1 MPTTQ
6 TLIFLDADLFVAQI
20 LIRFLLIALF
30 AFLAADVS
38 AVETVRFNRQNQP
51 QTVAGRLILKAA
63 DGGLLIQANDGRI
76 WTLQPE
82 EIVSHTSD
90 AKPFVPLKAA
100 EVARQVQRELGNGFS
115 VHTTVNYV
123 LVYNTTK
130 TYAQWVGGLLERLQ
144 DGFEA
149 YWKKL
154 GFKIT
159 DPEFPL
165 VVLVFDC
172 VESYSRYTK
181 QDLQGDPRTVV
192 AYYNQASNRVSL
204 YDLTGVEA
212 LRQPGNQRGST
223 AQINTMLSQPE
234 AQLMVA
240 TIIHEA
246 THQLAYNSGLQ
257 QRFADVPIWFSEG
270 MAVYFETPDLSTV
283 KGWRTIGEINRLR
296 LSRYR
301 EHLPQKPRD
310 SLSTLAINNERFL
323 RPRDS
328 LDAYAEAWALTH
340 YLLKAKPQAYVAYLQ
355 KLSAKPPFVWDEPEE
370 RLKEF
375 RDVFGDPKELDA
387 ELNKYI
393 GQLK

>member
-1 MPTTQ
+1 MKFRT
-6 TLIFLDADLFVAQI
+6 AA
-20 LIRFLLIALF
+20 LIAFSVFF
-30 AFLAADVS
+30 AASAM

-51 QTVAGRLILKAA
+51 QTVVGRQLLKAA
-63 DGGLLIQANDGRI
+63 DGGLLIQSNDGRI

-82 EIVSHTSD
+82 EIVSQTSD
-90 AKPFVPLKAA
+90 NKPFVPLKPA
-100 EVARQVQRELGNGFS
+100 EIARQVQRELGAGFS

-144 DGFEA
+144 DGFDS
-149 YWKKL
+149 YWNKL
-154 GFKIT
+154 GFKT
-159 DPEFPL
+159 SKPEFPL
-165 VVLVFDC
+165 VVLVFDS
-172 VESYSRYTK
+172 VDSYARYTK
-181 QDLQGDPRTVV
+181 QDLQGDPRSVV
-192 AYYNQASNRVSL
+192 AYYNQANNRVSL

-223 AQINTMLSQPE
+223 AQINAMLSQPE

-270 MAVYFETPDLSTV
+270 MAVFFETPDLTTV
-283 KGWRTIGEINRLR
+283 KGWRTIGEVNTMRLV
-296 LSRYR
+296 RYR

-310 SLSTLAINNERFL
+310 SLSTLSVNNERFL

-340 YLLKAKPQAYVAYLQ
+340 YLLKAKPKQYVAYLQ
-355 KLSAKPPFVWDEPEE
+355 KLAAKQPFIWDEPED

-375 RDVFGDPKELDA
+375 REAFGDPKELDA
-387 ELNKYI
+387 ELMKYV

>member
-1 MPTTQ
+1 MK
-6 TLIFLDADLFVAQI
+6 FCAAFFVA
-20 LIRFLLIALF
+20 FSVFF
-30 AFLAADVS
+30 AAKLH

-51 QTVAGRLILKAA
+51 QTVAGRLLLKAA
-63 DGGLLIQANDGRI
+63 DGGLLIQSSDGRI
-76 WTLQPE
+76 WTIQPE

-90 AKPFVPLKAA
+90 NKPFVPLKAPDI
-100 EVARQVQRELGNGFS
+100 ARQVQRELGAGFS

-130 TYAQWVGGLLERLQ
+130 IYAQWVGGLLERLQ
-144 DGFEA
+144 DGFDS
-149 YWKKL
+149 YWNKL
-154 GFKIT
+154 GFKT
-159 DPEFPL
+159 AKPEFPL
-165 VVLVFDC
+165 VVLVFDS
-172 VESYSRYTK
+172 VDSYGRYTK
-181 QDLQGDPRTVV
+181 TDLQGDPRTVV

-212 LRQPGNQRGST
+212 LRGPGNQRGST

-270 MAVYFETPDLSTV
+270 MAVYFETPDLTTV
-283 KGWRTIGEINRLR
+283 KGWRTIGEINGLR
-296 LSRYR
+296 LARYR

-310 SLSTLAINNERFL
+310 SLSTLAVNNDRFL

-355 KLSAKPPFVWDEPEE
+355 KLSEKKPFVWDEPED

-375 RDVFGDPKELDA
+375 REAFGDPKELDA
-387 ELNKYI
+387 ELIKYI

>member
-1 MPTTQ
+1 MPHLLT
-6 TLIFLDADLFVAQI
+6 
-20 LIRFLLIALF
+20 RFLFCALV
-30 AFLAADVS
+30 ALLAANS
-38 AVETVRFNRQNQP
+38 LAVETVRFNRQNQP
-51 QTVAGRLILKAA
+51 QTVAGRLLLKAA
-63 DGGLLIQANDGRI
+63 DGGLLIQSNDGRI
-76 WTLQPE
+76 WTIQPE
-82 EIVSHTSD
+82 EITAHTTD
-90 AKPFVPLKAA
+90 NKPFVPLKGP
-100 EVARQVQRELGNGFS
+100 EIARQVQRELGTGFS

-130 TYAQWVGGLLERLQ
+130 IYAQWVGGLLERLQ
-144 DGFEA
+144 DGFDA
-149 YWKKL
+149 YWNKL
-154 GFKIT
+154 GFKT
-159 DPEFPL
+159 KKPEFPL
-165 VVLVFDC
+165 VVLVFDG

-181 QDLQGDPRTVV
+181 EDLQGDPRTVV

-212 LRQPGNQRGST
+212 LRGPGNQRGNM
-223 AQINTMLSQPE
+223 AQINAMLSQPQ

-270 MAVYFETPDLSTV
+270 MAVYFETPDLTTV

-310 SLSTLAINNERFL
+310 SLSTLAINNDRFL

-340 YLLKAKPQAYVAYLQ
+340 YLLQAKPQAYIAYMQ
-355 KLSAKPPFVWDEPEE
+355 KLSAKPPFVWDEPED

-375 RDVFGDPKELDA
+375 REAFGDLRELDA
-387 ELNKYI
+387 ELIKYI
-393 GQLK
+393 QQLK

>member
-1 MPTTQ
+1 MP
-6 TLIFLDADLFVAQI
+6 
-20 LIRFLLIALF
+20 LIRSVILTSLF
-30 AFLAADVS
+30 AMLSATS
-38 AVETVRFNRQNQP
+38 YAVETVRFNRQNQP
-51 QTVAGRLILKAA
+51 QTVAGRLILKAG

-82 EIVSHTSD
+82 EIVSHTTD

-100 EVARQVQRELGNGFS
+100 EIARQVQRELGPGFS

-144 DGFEA
+144 DGFDS
-149 YWKKL
+149 YWTKL
-154 GFKIT
+154 GFKT
-159 DPEFPL
+159 AKPEFPL
-165 VVLVFDC
+165 VVLVFDG
-172 VESYSRYTK
+172 VDSYGSYTK

-212 LRQPGNQRGST
+212 LRGPGNQRGST

-270 MAVYFETPDLSTV
+270 MAVYFETPDLTTV

-296 LSRYR
+296 LTKYR

-310 SLSTLAINNERFL
+310 SLSTLAMNNERFL

-375 RDVFGDPKELDA
+375 REAFGDPKELDA
-387 ELNKYI
+387 ELGKYI